1 MKQELDRIEN
11 QRVRNEAR
19 NHALMRKIQDTI
31 EANAYNETLL
41 RAREQ
46 LEEAKKQFLRDL
58 NKKDPMWREKM
69 RTRKLEE
76 IKRLE

>member
-19 NHALMRKIQDTI
+19 NQALMRKIQDTI
-31 EANAYNETLL
+31 EANAYNETLF